1 VPRAVVNFENLPQVR
16 TLLVAAVELLH
27 EIEDTPDDE
36 VPAPILQR
44 AEDLRSLI
52 SEWSPA

>member
-1 VPRAVVNFENLPQVR
+1 MPRAVVNFENLPQVR